1 MVTEHGVTRNK
12 EKAKNV
18 EIEQRN
24 IEQKKEKKKRK
35 IKGRLGYLHP
45 LLYFTVD
52 CPQSARRGLSTSSSS
67 SGSMVSEFSN
77 SASRALDT
85 SIKSCR
91 GGMSSVVQ
99 AK

>member
-1 MVTEHGVTRNK
+1 MVTEYGVTRNK

-52 CPQSARRGLSTSSSS
+52 CPQSFDCF
-67 SGSMVSEFSN
+67 VSLPSYWGCKN
-77 SASRALDT
+77 LLN
-85 SIKSCR
+85 INK
-91 GGMSSVVQ
+91 
-99 AK
+99 